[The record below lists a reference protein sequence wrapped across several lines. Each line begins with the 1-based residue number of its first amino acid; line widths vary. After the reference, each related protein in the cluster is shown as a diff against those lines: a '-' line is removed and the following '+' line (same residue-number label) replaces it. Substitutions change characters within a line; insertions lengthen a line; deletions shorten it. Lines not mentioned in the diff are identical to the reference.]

1 MQKNNGTALG
11 ILNAIASVKNNKY
24 FLITLNVV
32 SSVLWGGLGGYM
44 TLAFALGIL
53 SSLRSKRFEF
63 IGSYIVLLLGGI
75 VLLLAAIL
83 IWSRRRRVKWI
94 VCVFSCFTSIMML
107 FALALAAAAGHWP
120 PLYFYLALSI
130 PLMGILLSI
139 LSLACLPPKKSSQDI
154 PTKSE
159 SL

>member
-1 MQKNNGTALG
+1 MQKYNRTACG
-11 ILNAIASVKNNKY
+11 ILKAVASVKNNKS
-24 FLITLNVV
+24 FHTILNVA

-94 VCVFSCFTSIMML
+94 VCVFSCLCSILML
-107 FALALAAAAGHWP
+107 FALVGAAAAGHWQS
-120 PLYFYLALSI
+120 LDFYLALLI
-130 PLMGILLSI
+130 PFAGILLSI
-139 LSLACLPPKKSSQDI
+139 FSLICLPPKKSNQEES
-154 PTKSE
+154 TKP
-159 SL
+159 